1 MYTSDRTTPRFNLNI
16 PVRVRRLDESGS
28 REYTVET
35 SNLSEGG
42 MYFSSEVQ
50 LELDTPVR
58 AYLVMPEQIF
68 GKPIVRWCCNGR
80 VVHLDPSGAP
90 GNKLGV
96 GIAFHTYAEL
106 TAGRLESIDE
116 RRSLSSR
123 Y

>member
-1 MYTSDRTTPRFNLNI
+1 MYTHGRTTFRFDFNI

-42 MYFSSEVQ
+42 MYFSGEVQ

-68 GKPIVRWCCNGR
+68 GEPIVRWCCDGR
-80 VVHLDPSGAP
+80 VAHLDPSEPP
-90 GNKLGV
+90 GSRLGV
-96 GIAFHTYAEL
+96 GVAFHTYTML
-106 TAGRLESIDE
+106 TAGRPESTDE
-116 RRSLSSR
+116 RRPLR